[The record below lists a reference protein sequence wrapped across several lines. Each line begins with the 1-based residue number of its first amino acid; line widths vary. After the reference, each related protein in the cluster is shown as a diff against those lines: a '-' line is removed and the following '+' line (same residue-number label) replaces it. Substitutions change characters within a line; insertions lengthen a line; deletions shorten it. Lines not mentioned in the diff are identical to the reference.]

1 MIELK
6 NINKYYRTGEEILH
20 VLKDFSLTINEG
32 EFVAVMGPSG
42 SGKSTLINLLGF
54 IDSKYEGEYLYNGKS
69 QDIKN
74 DDNLSRIRNE
84 MVGFVFQNFSLIE
97 TNTVLENVELPLLY
111 KGYSSKAAEKIVMD
125 FLRKVGIEEKRD
137 KLPKQLS
144 GGQQQRVAIARA
156 MVNSPKFIIA
166 DEPTGALDFNT
177 STEIMKLFQTLNKEE
192 NVTIILVTHDQTM
205 ANYADRIIRIFDGRI
220 IEDDRREEN

>member
-6 NINKYYRTGEEILH
+6 NINKYYRTGGEILH

-137 KLPKQLS
+137 KLPKHLS

-177 STEIMKLFQTLNKEE
+177 STEIMRLFQTLNKEE

>member
-6 NINKYYRTGEEILH
+6 NINKYYRTGDEILH

-54 IDSKYEGEYLYNGKS
+54 IDSKYEGEYLYNGKA

-111 KGYSSKAAEKIVMD
+111 KGYSSKTAEKIVMD